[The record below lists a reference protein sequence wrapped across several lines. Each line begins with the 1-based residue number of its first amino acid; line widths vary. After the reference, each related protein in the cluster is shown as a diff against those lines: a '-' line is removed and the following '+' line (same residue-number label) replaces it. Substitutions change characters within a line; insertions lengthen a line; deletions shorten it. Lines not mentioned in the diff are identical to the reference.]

1 MSNTMNTSVKGSKET
16 PQPILYPLR
25 WLALVVAIIGFG
37 LSIFLLIEFHTAI
50 ADPSHQSACDIS
62 ATVSCTAL
70 ARSGYSTFLGLPIA
84 WYGVITFFLALY
96 LLISTLWVDLR
107 GVLFVIASAG
117 ILGSFALYGVS
128 RFVAGVICPLC
139 CVVYGAWF
147 VLWLIFFRWNRPIG
161 VLSSVK
167 IGVAGILRL
176 PFLLLNILGT
186 GVHSTLTLIGVLLTV
201 SVGVATAS
209 LPVIV
214 DFQPRGEP
222 IAEYLS
228 KFVSDWRSSPT
239 QIIPEQGE
247 RDGKSDIADFVLGPD
262 DAPVQIVEFADF
274 ECGACQAVYPQIEAL
289 LKEYHGVIR
298 YSLRHFPLDISCNKR
313 INRPMHLHACQLA
326 ELAQCAGA
334 QSRFWEVV
342 PILYKIGAQI
352 GSDQSLLDPPLMGEF
367 PGINLDREE
376 FKRCIDS
383 GSQRGVIAGDIDV
396 ADSLGL
402 SGTPSFWI
410 NGRRVQ
416 RPNVEGIR
424 AIIHSVVEEGK
435 SRDR

>member
-1 MSNTMNTSVKGSKET
+1 MNTSVKGSKET

-70 ARSGYSTFLGLPIA
+70 ARSGYSTVLGLPIA

-96 LLISTLWVDLR
+96 LVISTLWVDLR

-167 IGVAGILRL
+167 IGVAGIIRL

-239 QIIPEQGE
+239 QNIPEQVE

-289 LKEYHGVIR
+289 LKEYRGVIR

-334 QSRFWEVV
+334 QSKFWEVV

-424 AIIHSVVEEGK
+424 AIIRSVVEEGK

>member
-1 MSNTMNTSVKGSKET
+1 
-16 PQPILYPLR
+16 
-25 WLALVVAIIGFG
+25 
-37 LSIFLLIEFHTAI
+37 
-50 ADPSHQSACDIS
+50 
-62 ATVSCTAL
+62 
-70 ARSGYSTFLGLPIA
+70 
-84 WYGVITFFLALY
+84 
-96 LLISTLWVDLR
+96 
-107 GVLFVIASAG
+107 
-117 ILGSFALYGVS
+117 
-128 RFVAGVICPLC
+128 
-139 CVVYGAWF
+139 
-147 VLWLIFFRWNRPIG
+147 
-161 VLSSVK
+161 
-167 IGVAGILRL
+167 
-176 PFLLLNILGT
+176 
-186 GVHSTLTLIGVLLTV
+186 
-201 SVGVATAS
+201 VGVATAS

-239 QIIPEQGE
+239 QNIPEQVE

-289 LKEYHGVIR
+289 LKEYRGVIR

-334 QSRFWEVV
+334 QSKFWEVV

-424 AIIHSVVEEGK
+424 AIIRSVVEEGK